1 MRPLQKTELSYFH
14 EKILADGLVE
24 VASELRM
31 VDISDYI
38 YHIKSENYANVG
50 DLISSSAELYFKPG
64 TITFNWS
71 ATLRVDW
78 KAPPAVA
85 FDLEFKNAGVTAL
98 FSLEL
103 EDARASVDIRSI
115 TFENEHDG
123 PAGNTERFY
132 DAVLSAKQIA
142 GSTSASPSAI

>member
-1 MRPLQKTELSYFH
+1 MLSPQKSELSYFH
-14 EKILADGLVE
+14 EKILADGIVD

-31 VDISDYI
+31 VDISDFI

-50 DLISSSAELYFKPG
+50 DLINSSAELYFKPG

-85 FDLEFKNAGVTAL
+85 FDLEFKNKGVTAL

-103 EDARASVDIRSI
+103 QNDRASVDIRSL
-115 TFENEHDG
+115 TFEKPEG
-123 PAGNTERFY
+123 EPMKNTEIFY
-132 DAVLSAKQIA
+132 DAILNAKQVA
-142 GSTSASPSAI
+142 G

>member
-1 MRPLQKTELSYFH
+1 MLSPQKSELSYFH
-14 EKILADGLVE
+14 EKILADGIVD

-31 VDISDYI
+31 VDISDFI

-50 DLISSSAELYFKPG
+50 DLINSSAELYFKPG

-103 EDARASVDIRSI
+103 QNDRASVDIRSI
-115 TFENEHDG
+115 TFEKPESG
-123 PAGNTERFY
+123 PMKNTEIFY
-132 DAVLSAKQIA
+132 DAILNAKQVA
-142 GSTSASPSAI
+142 G

>member
-1 MRPLQKTELSYFH
+1 LLSSQKAELSYFH
-14 EKILADGLVE
+14 EKILADGIVD

-31 VDISDYI
+31 VDISDFI

-50 DLISSSAELYFKPG
+50 DLINSSAELYFKPG

-103 EDARASVDIRSI
+103 QNDRASVDIRSI
-115 TFENEHDG
+115 TFENQEYG
-123 PAGNTERFY
+123 SLRNTEMFY
-132 DAVLSAKQIA
+132 DAILSAKQTI
-142 GSTSASPSAI
+142 G